1 MSKGWISKTREACQ
15 GNNNGYLYALISIGK
30 NNGNVFDYSDDKNYH
45 LIMTLTILELLTTL
59 YQG

>member
-45 LIMTLTILELLTTL
+45 LNNDLSLIHI
-59 YQG
+59 